1 MSTNN
6 IVISGMRPSGRIHL
20 GNYNGVI
27 KNWINLQNQYD
38 CFFFIADIHAL
49 TTNFNYIYNLNKR
62 SKKILIEWVASG
74 INYKK
79 STIFIQ
85 SHIPEI
91 FELNILLSMITNIA
105 RLERIPSYKMEKQNN
120 NIYGFLGYPILQ
132 ASDILIL
139 NAKYVPV
146 GEDQIPHIEFVKEI
160 VKKINNNFLNNS
172 TFKFNEPVALLHD
185 HSKVFGNDGSKM
197 SKSKNNSIL
206 ISNSGKILKK
216 KINQYITDSNKIYKN
231 QPGIPENCYVWS
243 LHKIYTFNNEKIYIK
258 KSCLLGNIGCVDCKN
273 ILFNNIEK
281 ENIKL
286 IKNIKFYE
294 KKEKYINDLII
305 ANTKKVRSIAKIILK
320 KFKHNLNLL

>member
-1 MSTNN
+1 MKDFEFEIKEKFRN
-6 IVISGMRPSGRIHL
+6 L
-20 GNYNGVI
+20 YNLDWWWSQLTELI
-27 KNWINLQNQYD
+27 WLYYKN
-38 CFFFIADIHAL
+38 DIHAL

-62 SKKILIEWVASG
+62 SKKMLIEWGASG

-146 GEDQIPHIEFVKEI
+146 GEDQIPHIEFVKET

-172 TFKFNEPVALLHD
+172 TFKFNEPIALLHD
-185 HSKVFGNDGSKM
+185 HYQT
-197 SKSKNNSIL
+197 L
-206 ISNSGKILKK
+206 
-216 KINQYITDSNKIYKN
+216 
-231 QPGIPENCYVWS
+231 
-243 LHKIYTFNNEKIYIK
+243 
-258 KSCLLGNIGCVDCKN
+258 
-273 ILFNNIEK
+273 
-281 ENIKL
+281 
-286 IKNIKFYE
+286 
-294 KKEKYINDLII
+294 
-305 ANTKKVRSIAKIILK
+305 
-320 KFKHNLNLL
+320 